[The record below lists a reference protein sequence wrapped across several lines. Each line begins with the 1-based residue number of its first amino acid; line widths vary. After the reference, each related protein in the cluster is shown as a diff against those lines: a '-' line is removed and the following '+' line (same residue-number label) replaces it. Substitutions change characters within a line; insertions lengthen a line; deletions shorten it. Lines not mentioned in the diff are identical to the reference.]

1 LEERA
6 AEFDAKLE
14 AEAEALKRK
23 EEREASPAHQKAKEI
38 LDLWNDPRDDI
49 EAEYVEVMKVSLEE
63 GDYDTFHFNAG
74 EIANH
79 RLGNMQSAA
88 NESSRA
94 AQDAVANDAKTQA
107 DLERAKVAQLM
118 IDAQLSEFDAK

>member
-23 EEREASPAHQKAKEI
+23 EEREASPVHQNAREI
-38 LDLWNDPRDDI
+38 LDLWNDPRDEI

-63 GDYDTFHFNAG
+63 GDYSTFHHHAG
-74 EIANH
+74 EIAEH
-79 RLGNMQSAA
+79 RLKNMQASA
-88 NESSRA
+88 NDSSRA

-107 DLERAKVAQLM
+107 DLERAKAAKLM
-118 IDAQLSEFDAK
+118 TEFES